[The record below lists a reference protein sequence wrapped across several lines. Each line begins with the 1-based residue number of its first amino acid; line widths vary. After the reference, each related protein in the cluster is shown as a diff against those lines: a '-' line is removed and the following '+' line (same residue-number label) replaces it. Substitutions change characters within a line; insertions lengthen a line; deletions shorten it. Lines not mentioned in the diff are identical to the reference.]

1 MKPRSNAP
9 HRQNGFTLL
18 ELVIVIVI
26 TSVIAVTVALV
37 VRPSVAAYNAVKGR
51 AELIDQADLALRRI
65 VKDVRMAVPN
75 SIRAPTSQCFEV
87 IPASTGGRYRMAP
100 DTANDSP
107 SGCATPTGT
116 CAAPLDTTQSTTQFD
131 SFSTLSPLPVAGDFV
146 VVNNQ
151 NGNDVYEGLNRS
163 AITAISTPAVSQGKH
178 RLSIN
183 AIQFS
188 QGYDGGRF
196 LVVPNAQKAVFY
208 VCAGTD
214 SGNLDANGDGK
225 GSLYRLKNYGF
236 NATSPTACPS
246 VAGADVLATKVK
258 SCTFVYNPNQGATQ
272 QSGFLMMDI
281 EIARNSETAHLVM
294 GAHVSNVP

>member
-1 MKPRSNAP
+1 MTPHSHAP
-9 HRQNGFTLL
+9 YRQGGFTLL

-37 VRPSVAAYNAVKGR
+37 VRPSIAAYNAVKGR
-51 AELIDQADLALRRI
+51 ADLIDQADLSLRRI

-75 SIRAPTSQCFEV
+75 SLRSPTSQCFEV

-100 DTANDSP
+100 DAANDSP
-107 SGCATPTGT
+107 SGCSAPTNT

-163 AITAISTPAVSQGKH
+163 AITDIITPAVSQGKH

-214 SGNLDANGDGK
+214 SGTLDANGDGK

-236 NATSPTACPS
+236 NATSPTVCPS

-281 EIARNSETAHLVM
+281 EIARNNETAHLVM